1 MSEQSEK
8 LVALSR
14 KAVGVVEANQ
24 SELSAWIKKHSEAA
38 TETLGD
44 VLKPKK
50 AA

>member
-14 KAVGVVEANQ
+14 EVVGVVEASQ
-24 SELSAWIKKHSEAA
+24 SELIAWIKKHSEAA

-50 AA
+50 VA